1 MRDAERNAFIA
12 RRCWSRKAKIELL
25 LFAATFFEGRR
36 MFNDD
41 QDDAQGVVFWL
52 LGAVVTV
59 LLGGLIYWK
68 TMAHPPIS
76 TGVASAETA
85 LEEPPISLESGSQP
99 EDALQIPQPSPV
111 ENLPRSLGEL
121 SFAYDAPSG
130 LRISGAVPTERSK
143 ERLLATAQ
151 LVFGSRRVVDAITVT
166 EGAAPP
172 NWKGKTLDLMA
183 KLAAVGPFQLALKD
197 NQIDFSADVPDAGI
211 KSAWIDWLANFFVD
225 QPLAVGAENLNVNDG
240 LPAVNSF
247 DVSTL
252 FNLAIN
258 FPEGSA
264 EIPADAVATL
274 DQAAGILVED
284 GRNVRIVGHTDAS
297 ADESADRALSE
308 ARAQAVRDFL
318 IAKGVVAGS
327 LNSYGMGQDQPL
339 ADNDSEAGRAA
350 NRRIEF
356 AQ

>member
-12 RRCWSRKAKIELL
+12 RQCWPRKAKIELL

-52 LGAVVTV
+52 LGAVVTL
-59 LLGGLIYWK
+59 LLGGIIYWK
-68 TMAHPPIS
+68 TMAHPPTS
-76 TGVASAETA
+76 TGVASAQTE
-85 LEEPPISLESGSQP
+85 LEEPLTSLENGNQP
-99 EDALQIPQPSPV
+99 EDAQQIPQPSPV
-111 ENLPRSLGEL
+111 ENLPTSLGEL
-121 SFAYDAPSG
+121 NLAYDAATG

-143 ERLLATAQ
+143 EHLLAPAQ
-151 LVFGSRRVVDAITVT
+151 LVFGSGRVVDAITVT
-166 EGAAPP
+166 QGAAPP

-183 KLAAVGPFQLALKD
+183 KLAAVGPFKLALKD

-225 QPLAVGAENLNVNDG
+225 QPLAVNAENLNVNAS
-240 LPAVNSF
+240 LPAMNSF

-274 DQAAGILVED
+274 DQVASMLVED
-284 GRNVRIVGHTDAS
+284 PHNLRIVGHTDATG
-297 ADESADRALSE
+297 DESANRALSE

-327 LNSYGMGQDQPL
+327 LNSYGMGQDQPI